1 MKELLEPLVPIAT
14 SLIVFALGLGAR
26 VAAASALPLSE
37 RLIDRRLMPSF
48 ANVSSIALPSP
59 SSSTENTI
67 SPDKLVAE
75 KGPESFSNSVEA
87 ENALQHN
94 EEVQLNRH
102 TGAVE
107 AISSS
112 RITGKKDN
120 EAILSSPTT
129 GKKDDDCSK
138 MHVHQRGRSSSG
150 QYYWRVT
157 LGIFSSGFRF

>member
-1 MKELLEPLVPIAT
+1 M
-14 SLIVFALGLGAR
+14 
-26 VAAASALPLSE
+26 
-37 RLIDRRLMPSF
+37 
-48 ANVSSIALPSP
+48 
-59 SSSTENTI
+59 
-67 SPDKLVAE
+67 VAE

-87 ENALQHN
+87 KNALQHN

-157 LGIFSSGFRF
+157 LGIFPSRFRV

>member
-14 SLIVFALGLGAR
+14 FFIVFALGLGAR
-26 VAAASALPLSE
+26 VAAASVLPLSE
-37 RLIDRRLMPSF
+37 ILIDRILMPSF
-48 ANVSSIALPSP
+48 ADVSSIASPSP
-59 SSSTENTI
+59 SSSTEDTI
-67 SPDKLVAE
+67 SSDKLVAE

-87 ENALQHN
+87 KNALQHN
-94 EEVQLNRH
+94 AEVQLNRH

-112 RITGKKDN
+112 QITGKKDN

-157 LGIFSSGFRF
+157 LGIFSSGFRV